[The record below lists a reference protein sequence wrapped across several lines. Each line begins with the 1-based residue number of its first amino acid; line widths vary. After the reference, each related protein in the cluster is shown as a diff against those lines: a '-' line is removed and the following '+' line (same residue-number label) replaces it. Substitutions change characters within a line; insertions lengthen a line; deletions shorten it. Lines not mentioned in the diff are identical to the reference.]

1 MPVLATHRK
10 CTGCS
15 ACDNICPHD
24 AIVMSPDKD
33 GFIMPV
39 INSDKCVECKL
50 CEKACPI
57 VNGHD
62 LKNPEVKDAYA
73 FWDNSVRTESSSGGA
88 FSAIAEWIRG
98 NNGVVFGA
106 AWHEDFKCSHI
117 GYEKSQPIS
126 RLRGSK
132 YLQSDI
138 RKTFVETRAKLRE
151 GKYVLFTGTPCQI
164 AGLRSFLMKPYEKLI
179 TVDIVCHGVPSNILF
194 LNYIKKLKN
203 EYRRYATADGFEFR
217 FLRGWGYA
225 PAPKKGNCRMKPLK
239 GISNLYMA
247 AFDKGAIFRD
257 SCYDCHFNGLSR
269 VGDITIADFW
279 GIGLFGKPFK
289 HDVSKGVSLV
299 LANSEKGKDI
309 IKDLRNCFIEKRELK
324 EAIKL
329 NHNLIVST
337 NRPAYRDELIE
348 AFNNPNLS
356 LKEINKQFK
365 LAGTG
370 LKDRVKDL
378 LISTGLFWVIKSIIN
393 KLRSI

>member
-1 MPVLATHRK
+1 
-10 CTGCS
+10 
-15 ACDNICPHD
+15 
-24 AIVMSPDKD
+24 
-33 GFIMPV
+33 
-39 INSDKCVECKL
+39 
-50 CEKACPI
+50 
-57 VNGHD
+57 
-62 LKNPEVKDAYA
+62 
-73 FWDNSVRTESSSGGA
+73 
-88 FSAIAEWIRG
+88 
-98 NNGVVFGA
+98 
-106 AWHEDFKCSHI
+106 
-117 GYEKSQPIS
+117 
-126 RLRGSK
+126 
-132 YLQSDI
+132 
-138 RKTFVETRAKLRE
+138 
-151 GKYVLFTGTPCQI
+151 
-164 AGLRSFLMKPYEKLI
+164 
-179 TVDIVCHGVPSNILF
+179 
-194 LNYIKKLKN
+194 
-203 EYRRYATADGFEFR
+203 
-217 FLRGWGYA
+217 
-225 PAPKKGNCRMKPLK
+225 
-239 GISNLYMA
+239 MA